1 MSPSKK
7 SDKVSE
13 KFAQYQLVGEASVCE
28 VSYEQ
33 KRPVSQSNRDLLI
46 IDDVK
51 KDLDQESNNNKAHTS
66 ITTKM
71 QSINAILDKI
81 EMNTDNNH
89 PLEQED
95 E

>member
-1 MSPSKK
+1 M
-7 SDKVSE
+7 
-13 KFAQYQLVGEASVCE
+13 
-28 VSYEQ
+28 
-33 KRPVSQSNRDLLI
+33 LI
-46 IDDVK
+46 IDPVK

-95 E
+95 DESELEVDLESRMAEAIRGMVRIGKGKYVIRRP